1 MDRMALFEFE
11 ANESYVELCFADGT
25 MVCVD
30 RAEAEAGLIKSQRD
44 QFVLDTLAFND
55 PFAYVKLMLQGNPK
69 TWLEQTEAR

>member
-25 MVCVD
+25 TVCVD
-30 RAEAEAGLIKSQRD
+30 RAEVEAGLIKSQRD

-55 PFAYVKLMLQGNPK
+55 PFAYVKLMQQGNGQ
-69 TWLEQTEAR
+69 TWME

>member
-25 MVCVD
+25 AVCID
-30 RAEAEAGLIKSQRD
+30 RVEAEAGLIKSQRD

-69 TWLEQTEAR
+69 TWLEQAEAR